1 MKKDRIFRV
10 IDTGELTAAENM
22 ALDSIIL
29 ELREENL
36 VPDTI
41 RFLSFKPHSAL
52 VGQFQSAEKEIRASF
67 CRQNGIDIN
76 RRVTGGGALYWDTK
90 DVGWE
95 IFALRNGMFK
105 VRNIESFYKI
115 FCCAVSDGINGFG
128 IKSSFRPRND
138 IEVDGRKISGSGGT
152 SINEAFMFQGTLL
165 VDLNIDI
172 MLRAL
177 RIPVE
182 KLKYKEVNSL
192 KERVTWLSRELGYCP
207 SRKEITD
214 KILEGFTSSLG
225 ISYYRG
231 ELTDM
236 EKNML
241 AEKLPYFKSSSYVN
255 KIKDKRSYYF
265 LTSFSKS
272 HKKVI
277 KCSVNMDIKRRI
289 VRSLYFSGDFFLY
302 PKRVLNDI
310 ESELKN
316 IPADKNVFKE
326 KINDFFD
333 NYPVK
338 ISGISKDDLSEAV
351 NICID
356 KIGFKKY
363 GIPLKYFNDIF
374 LVNSSFSDK
383 NKIEVFLLPYC
394 SKLPECK
401 FRKKNGCS
409 ICGKCTTGDAVNITA
424 KYNIKTITILSYEN
438 LRSTLNNLKKSGVK
452 YFGGSCCES
461 FYIKHKEDFERIG
474 LSGILLNI
482 ENRTCYDLGRE
493 AVAHEGKFEG
503 FTDLKLDLMKKIF
516 EILT

>member
-1 MKKDRIFRV
+1 INDEFQE
-10 IDTGELTAAENM
+10 IDTCELTAAENM

-52 VGQFQSAEKEIRASF
+52 VGQFQSVEKEIRTTF

-95 IFALRNGMFK
+95 IFALKNKIFK
-105 VRNIESFYKI
+105 VKNIESFYKI
-115 FCCAVSDGINGFG
+115 FCSAVSDGINRFG
-128 IKSSFRPRND
+128 LNSSFRPRND
-138 IEVDGRKISGSGGT
+138 IEIGGKKISGSGGT
-152 SINEAFMFQGTLL
+152 SIKEAFMFQGTLL
-165 VDLNIDI
+165 VDLNIEI

-182 KLKYKEVNSL
+182 KLRYKEVNSL
-192 KERVTWLSRELGYCP
+192 KERITWLSRELGYCP
-207 SRKEITD
+207 SREEIIKKMLD
-214 KILEGFTSSLG
+214 GFSCSLG
-225 ISYYRG
+225 INYCWG
-231 ELTDM
+231 DLTDI
-236 EKNML
+236 EKKML
-241 AEKLPYFKSSSYVN
+241 AEKLPYFRSKSYIN
-255 KIKDKRSYYF
+255 KIRDKKSYYF

-277 KCSVNMDIKRRI
+277 KCSVNMDIKRKVIRN
-289 VRSLYFSGDFFLY
+289 LYFSGDFFLY

-310 ESELKN
+310 ESRLKN
-316 IPADKNVFKE
+316 IPADKEVFKKE
-326 KINDFFD
+326 IHDFFK
-333 NYPVK
+333 NYPVQ
-338 ISGISKDDLSEAV
+338 ITGISEDDLSETV

-356 KIGFKKY
+356 KIDFKKY
-363 GIPLKYFNDIF
+363 GIPLKYYNDIF
-374 LVNSSFSDK
+374 LVKRSFSDK

-394 SKLPECK
+394 SKLPECR

-409 ICGKCTTGDAVNITA
+409 ICSKCTTGEAVSIA
-424 KYNIKTITILSYEN
+424 EKYNVKTITVLSYEN
-438 LRSTLNNLKKSGVK
+438 LKNTLNNLKKNGVK

-482 ENRTCYDLGRE
+482 ENKTCYELGRE
-493 AVAHEGKFEG
+493 DVAHEGRFEG
-503 FTDLKLDLMKKIF
+503 FTDLKLDLMEKVFK
-516 EILT
+516 ILT